1 MKTEPQAVASTAFA
15 RRMRPYPKGD
25 PRYTSTPDESLEE
38 FKAATFDMVKAFWKE
53 SYGASNAEAA
63 FVGDF
68 DEAQTAA
75 QLATLFGS
83 WKSPSPYTRVPSV
96 YKDVPAESL
105 KLETPD
111 KANALLLAGQ
121 NLALRDDDPDYP
133 ALVLASYMF
142 GGGFLN
148 SRLAVRVR
156 QKEGLSYGVG
166 SQIESGIQDVSGRLT
181 VYAIHAPQNTA
192 KLETAVREEI
202 ERARK
207 DGFTADEVAAA
218 KSGWMQGRQ
227 VSRSQDGELAG
238 LLQRHL
244 FNSRTLAWDAG
255 LEKKV
260 AALTPEEVGA
270 AFRKWI
276 DPAKISAV
284 RAGDFANAKADVKK

>member
-1 MKTEPQAVASTAFA
+1 MKTEPQSVAGTAFA
-15 RRMRPYPKGD
+15 RQMRPYPKGD
-25 PRYTSTPDESLEE
+25 PRYTATPDERLEE
-38 FKAATFDMVKAFWKE
+38 YKAATLDQLETFYRE

-75 QLATLFGS
+75 QLATHFGS
-83 WKSPSPYTRVPSV
+83 WKSPSSYTRVPSV
-96 YKDVPAESL
+96 FKDIPAETL

-111 KANALLLAGQ
+111 KANAVFFAGE

-133 ALVLASYMF
+133 ALLLANYMF

-166 SQIESGIQDVSGRLT
+166 SGLESGIQDVAGRFT

-207 DGFTADEVAAA
+207 DGFTAEEVAAA
-218 KSGWMQGRQ
+218 KSGWLQGQQ
-227 VSRSQDGELAG
+227 VSRSQDGELAS

-244 FNSRTLAWDAG
+244 FNGRTVAWNAE

-260 AALTPEEVGA
+260 STLTPEQTGA

-276 DPAKISAV
+276 DPARISVV
-284 RAGDFANAKADVKK
+284 RAGDFANAKADGKK